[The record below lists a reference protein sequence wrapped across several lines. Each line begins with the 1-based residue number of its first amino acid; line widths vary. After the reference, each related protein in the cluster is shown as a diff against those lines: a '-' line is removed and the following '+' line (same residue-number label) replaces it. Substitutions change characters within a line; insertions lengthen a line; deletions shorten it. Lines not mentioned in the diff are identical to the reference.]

1 MGKVP
6 ATAAERKKNQIQK
19 MKKDGSYKIFLN
31 KQKDLM
37 AKKRRQEK
45 EILEMM
51 SDQQKKEVLKEKK
64 AKNN

>member
-51 SDQQKKEVLKEKK
+51 SDQQKEEMLKDKSEK
-64 AKNN
+64 

>member
-6 ATAAERKKNQIQK
+6 ATAAERKRKKNQIQK

-51 SDQQKKEVLKEKK
+51 SDQQKEEMLKDKSEK
-64 AKNN
+64 

>member
-19 MKKDGSYKIFLN
+19 MRKDGSYKIFLN

-37 AKKRRQEK
+37 AKKRRKEK

-51 SDQQKKEVLKEKK
+51 SD
-64 AKNN
+64 

>member
-1 MGKVP
+1 MGKVL

-19 MKKDGSYKIFLN
+19 TKKDGSYKIFLN

-51 SDQQKKEVLKEKK
+51 SD
-64 AKNN
+64 

>member
-6 ATAAERKKNQIQK
+6 ATAAERKKHQIQK

-51 SDQQKKEVLKEKK
+51 SDQQKEEMLKDTSEK
-64 AKNN
+64 